1 MGKRAVRTRK
11 PSAVGMANRASG
23 KRKSARLQ
31 AKLAPSS
38 GSEPRGAQTETHP
51 AVDGVKRA
59 RGKKKADQPRA
70 ETAAPK
76 DPDVIEWTAQ
86 DVGTGQLVVWPGCT
100 VKPSD
105 EVETWFGTDL
115 GVSVRVVGCV
125 TTLTNSGEVYRDGD
139 DSGGRIDFFFIVGAA
154 DVAKF
159 ALRRLAYGM
168 RWWEDMCANG
178 GADIYPPEFLAA
190 YPAWR
195 A

>member
-1 MGKRAVRTRK
+1 MD
-11 PSAVGMANRASG
+11 
-23 KRKSARLQ
+23 
-31 AKLAPSS
+31 
-38 GSEPRGAQTETHP
+38 GA
-51 AVDGVKRA
+51 KRA

-76 DPDVIEWTAQ
+76 DPGVIGWTAQ
-86 DVGTGQLVVWPGCT
+86 DVGTDQLVVWPGCT
-100 VKPSD
+100 VTPSD
-105 EVETWFGTDL
+105 EVETWFRTDL
-115 GVSVRVVGCV
+115 GVSVRVVGYV

-159 ALRRLAYGM
+159 AIRRLAYGM
-168 RWWEDMCANG
+168 RWWEDVCANG